1 MHLGIVTGCFHW
13 RWAII
18 AANYLL
24 SVLTIEAKHLIHFS
38 LEAILETGLEQPH
51 LTVGFFWKPG
61 AFMRVAPPSEK
72 VCCHPNGQ
80 DRFTWFTAVAAQLH
94 RVGCPFP
101 GNATTQLAVC
111 GRERQYQSGASD
123 CYPGQSVVDTIGL
136 IGCPAGNGASP
147 TQFRWSSP

>member
-38 LEAILETGLEQPH
+38 FDAILETGLEQPH

-61 AFMRVAPPSEK
+61 AIMRVAPPSEK

-80 DRFTWFTAVAAQLH
+80 DRFTGSLRLQHSSIGWDARFQVTPQL
-94 RVGCPFP
+94 
-101 GNATTQLAVC
+101 N
-111 GRERQYQSGASD
+111 
-123 CYPGQSVVDTIGL
+123 
-136 IGCPAGNGASP
+136 
-147 TQFRWSSP
+147 

>member
-61 AFMRVAPPSEK
+61 AIMRVAPPSEK

-80 DRFTWFTAVAAQLH
+80 NRFTCFTVVAAQLH
-94 RVGCPFP
+94 RVGLID
-101 GNATTQLAVC
+101 ATNTGKQSAVGDGSC
-111 GRERQYQSGASD
+111 HIAE
-123 CYPGQSVVDTIGL
+123 
-136 IGCPAGNGASP
+136 
-147 TQFRWSSP
+147 